1 MPNNESSDR
10 PTRYVTVWDPLVR
23 IFHWSL
29 VVGFAA
35 AYLTGDEWDFA
46 HEFVGYVIATLIAIR
61 VLWGFFG
68 TRHARFRDF
77 VYQPATIIAFL
88 RDSSRFR
95 AKRYVGHNPAGGA
108 MVVGL
113 ISVITGLCITGI
125 LLTFEAYRE
134 WKWLEE
140 THEVLANGA
149 LILIGL
155 HVLGVALASFEHRE
169 NLVKAMFTG
178 QKRVGR
184 SHADPHR
191 K

>member
-1 MPNNESSDR
+1 MTNNESSDR

-29 VVGFAA
+29 VVGFAV

-46 HEFVGYVIATLIAIR
+46 HEIVGFVIATLIVIR

-77 VYQPATIIAFL
+77 VYQPATVLTFL

-95 AKRYVGHNPAGGA
+95 AKRYLGHNPAGGV
-108 MVVGL
+108 MVVAL
-113 ISVITGLCITGI
+113 ITVIAGLCITGV
-125 LLTFEAYRE
+125 LLTFGAYRE
-134 WKWLEE
+134 AKWLEE
-140 THEVLANGA
+140 IHEVLANGA
-149 LILIGL
+149 LVLIGL
-155 HVLGVALASFEHRE
+155 HVIGVALASFEHRE

-178 QKRVGR
+178 QKRVVKP
-184 SHADPHR
+184 AMKPPQL
-191 K
+191 